1 VNFSTMNVTDVS
13 NRIVTD
19 LDTGDT
25 GPVLI
30 LIGGIHGNEVAGVT
44 AIRTV
49 TEWLNRDGVLKSG
62 RVVGLVGNPE
72 ALRHHIRYQ
81 DEDLNRI
88 WVPEIVQE
96 VRSSHESSLRSSERR
111 DLKELLEILDPI
123 LSDRSRRVIAVDLHS
138 FSAPEGYFAI
148 TPESGFNEK
157 LLKEIGIPAIFGI
170 EKKLPGTLL
179 NYIHQIGHHAFAFEG
194 GSHYS
199 AETLVNMVSFIK
211 KLLFELELC
220 DRDEPLAYSNL
231 QKLLDNTLPSRMELV
246 YQHEIDHEDQ
256 FVMRPGFTNF
266 QPIEQGDWLADDKSG
281 KIKAPFGGYILM
293 PLYQNKGNEGFFLV
307 APRI

>member
-1 VNFSTMNVTDVS
+1 VNFSKMNVTDVS

-44 AIRTV
+44 AIRKAS
-49 TEWLNRDGVLKSG
+49 EWLSRDGVLISG
-62 RVVGLVGNPE
+62 RVVGIVGNPG
-72 ALRHHIRYQ
+72 AVRQQVRYQ

-88 WVPEIVQE
+88 WLPEILQK
-96 VRSSHESSLRSSERR
+96 VRSTDESNLRSSERR

-148 TPESGFNEK
+148 TPESGYNEE

-170 EKKLPGTLL
+170 EKILPGTLL
-179 NYIHQIGHHAFAFEG
+179 NYIHQNGHHAFAFEG

-199 AETLVNMVSFIK
+199 ADTLVNMVSFIR
-211 KLLFELELC
+211 KLVTELGMSDSIEQI
-220 DRDEPLAYSNL
+220 DNSNL
-231 QKLLDNTLPSRMELV
+231 QKSLINTLPSRMELV
-246 YQHEIDHEDQ
+246 YQHNIDPADQ
-256 FVMRPGFTNF
+256 FVMRPGFINF
-266 QPIEQGDWLADDKSG
+266 QPINQGDWLADDISG
-281 KIKAPFGGYILM
+281 KIKAPLGGYILM